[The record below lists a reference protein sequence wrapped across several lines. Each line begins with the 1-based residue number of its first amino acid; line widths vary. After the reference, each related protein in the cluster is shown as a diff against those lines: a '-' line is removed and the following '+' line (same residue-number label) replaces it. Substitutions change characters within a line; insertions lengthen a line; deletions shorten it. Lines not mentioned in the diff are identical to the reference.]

1 MTTGRRGRWAWG
13 YGLLM
18 AAVVVGVNGCADQ
31 PGSRTRNAG
40 GTGSSSGP
48 TLPGGGG
55 TSSAPKDRDAST
67 KSNTEA
73 PPVGCPESGLRITA
87 EEPEAAMG
95 LRAMGLTMVN
105 CGDTTRTVT
114 GYPAIRVLGA
124 DETEL
129 DVAIEPGAASIAT
142 IDTLRAEPRPV
153 TLRPGERAIS
163 GVAWRN
169 TVTSAAGA
177 DPSGH
182 ELDVAPLPGQDRQRI
197 PIPGGIDLGDTR
209 RLGVGPWRT
218 PG

>member
-1 MTTGRRGRWAWG
+1 
-13 YGLLM
+13 
-18 AAVVVGVNGCADQ
+18 
-31 PGSRTRNAG
+31 
-40 GTGSSSGP
+40 
-48 TLPGGGG
+48 
-55 TSSAPKDRDAST
+55 
-67 KSNTEA
+67 
-73 PPVGCPESGLRITA
+73 
-87 EEPEAAMG
+87 MG

-114 GYPAIRVLGA
+114 GYPAIRVLAA
-124 DETEL
+124 DDTEL

-182 ELDVAPLPGQDRQRI
+182 RLDVAPLPGQARQRL

-209 RLGVGPWRT
+209 RLGVGPWHT
-218 PG
+218 AG